1 MGGVTR
7 VCIQSAEDIRH
18 LGELDKKMWT
28 VLSCPVNGL
37 EISSDSLS
45 LMDQDGDGQLRLKE
59 VVATAE
65 WLCAT
70 LKDAQSLFEKKDSIA
85 IDNISD
91 ESLVAVARKVNAD
104 ADVSSL
110 ADVQAAID
118 AVTIEAQEVPAAPLE
133 ADVIAAYKEK
143 SAEYA
148 AYFEQEKLQK
158 LGLAS
163 IPEDAPKPGMT
174 EKKFVEMG
182 KQIADWE
189 SEVESLKLKVERI
202 SLADVQAAIDAVT
215 IEAQEVPAAPLEADV
230 IAAYKE
236 KSAEYAAYFE
246 QEKLQKL
253 GLASIPEET
262 PKPGMT
268 EKKFVEM
275 GKQIADWE
283 AAKAAAETA
292 NADALAAAKA
302 EFEPL
307 RKLLLLHRDFYRL
320 LRNFVTLEDFY
331 DNDEKTI
338 ASFQAGTLI
347 LDQRACKLCIR
358 VNDLAKHDSQAPL
371 SGMYLLYCNCEN
383 KKTGKKLQIVAAMT
397 QGEIK
402 NLSVGKNGI
411 FYDNDGLDYDAT
423 VFKIIEN
430 PISIRQAF
438 WTPYRKMAKWVE
450 DKINKSAA
458 EKDAK
463 AFDDM
468 TAKADAAANPN
479 AEKKPAFD
487 IAKFA
492 GIFAAIGMAL
502 GMIGTALAAVAGGLA
517 SLNWWQLIIVFIC
530 ILLVISGP
538 SMIMAWMKLRRRNLA
553 PVLNANGWAVNADA
567 IISVPFGLKLTEQV
581 RFPFTKNPV
590 KKSPAGKICLVILLL
605 IILGLGGYGIYK
617 YITKEEVTAEE
628 VMEVTETEANPALTM
643 EETEAPAETP
653 ETEMGAE

>member
-7 VCIQSAEDIRH
+7 VRIKSAEDVRH

-37 EISSDSLS
+37 EISSDSLR

-59 VVATAE
+59 VVATAD

-70 LKDAQSLFEKKDSIA
+70 LRDPQSLFEQSDVINIKNIA
-85 IDNISD
+85 DEGIRVISD
-91 ESLVAVARKVNAD
+91 KLQKDGKVA
-104 ADVSSL
+104 L

-118 AVTIEAQEVPAAPLE
+118 AIAIETPEMPAAPFE
-133 ADVIAAYKEK
+133 ADVIAAYKAK
-143 SAEYA
+143 SPEYA

-158 LGLAS
+158 LGLAT

-174 EKKFVEMG
+174 EKKFIEMG
-182 KQIADWE
+182 DQISKWE
-189 SEVESLKLKVERI
+189 SEVESIKSKVE
-202 SLADVQAAIDAVT
+202 S
-215 IEAQEVPAAPLEADV
+215 
-230 IAAYKE
+230 
-236 KSAEYAAYFE
+236 
-246 QEKLQKL
+246 
-253 GLASIPEET
+253 
-262 PKPGMT
+262 
-268 EKKFVEM
+268 EM
-275 GKQIADWE
+275 
-283 AAKAAAETA
+283 
-292 NADALAAAKA
+292 AAAKA

-331 DNDEKTI
+331 DNDEKTV
-338 ASFQAGTLI
+338 ASFLAGTLI

-430 PISIRQAF
+430 PISLRQAF
-438 WTPYRKMAKWVE
+438 WNPYRKMAKWVE

-463 AFDDM
+463 TFDDM
-468 TAKADAAANPN
+468 TAKVATAADPN
-479 AEKKPAFD
+479 AEKKSAFD

-502 GMIGTALAAVAGGLA
+502 GMIGTALASVAQGWI
-517 SLNWWQLIIVFIC
+517 SLTWWQQIIVFVC
-530 ILLVISGP
+530 ILLIISGP

-553 PVLNANGWAVNADA
+553 PVLNANGWAINADS

-581 RFPFTKNPV
+581 RFPFTKNPA
-590 KKSPAGKICLVILLL
+590 KKNPAGKIFLVILLL
-605 IILGLGGYGIYK
+605 IILGLGGFGIYK

-628 VMEVTETEANPALTM
+628 VMEATEAEANPAVSL
-643 EETEAPAETP
+643 ENAEVSETEE
-653 ETEMGAE
+653 GAE

>member
-7 VCIQSAEDIRH
+7 VRIKSAEDVRH

-37 EISSDSLS
+37 EISSDSLR

-59 VVATAE
+59 VVATAD

-70 LKDAQSLFEKKDSIA
+70 LRDPQSLFEQSDVIKIENIA
-85 IDNISD
+85 DEGIRVISD
-91 ESLVAVARKVNAD
+91 KLQKDGKVA
-104 ADVSSL
+104 L

-118 AVTIEAQEVPAAPLE
+118 GIAIETPEMPAAPFE
-133 ADVIAAYKEK
+133 ADVIAAYKAK
-143 SAEYA
+143 SPEYA

-174 EKKFVEMG
+174 EKKFIEMG
-182 KQIADWE
+182 DQISKWE
-189 SEVESLKLKVERI
+189 SEVESIKSKVE
-202 SLADVQAAIDAVT
+202 S
-215 IEAQEVPAAPLEADV
+215 E
-230 IAAYKE
+230 
-236 KSAEYAAYFE
+236 
-246 QEKLQKL
+246 
-253 GLASIPEET
+253 
-262 PKPGMT
+262 
-268 EKKFVEM
+268 
-275 GKQIADWE
+275 
-283 AAKAAAETA
+283 
-292 NADALAAAKA
+292 LAAAKA

-331 DNDEKTI
+331 DNDEKTV
-338 ASFQAGTLI
+338 ASFLAGTLI

-430 PISIRQAF
+430 PISLRQAF
-438 WTPYRKMAKWVE
+438 WNPYRKMAKWVE

-463 AFDDM
+463 TFDDM
-468 TAKADAAANPN
+468 TAKVTTAADPN
-479 AEKKPAFD
+479 AEKKSAFD

-502 GMIGTALAAVAGGLA
+502 GMIGTALVKVGEGMKDLP
-517 SLNWWQLIIVFIC
+517 WWQYLIIFVC
-530 ILLVISGP
+530 ILLIISGP

-553 PVLNANGWAVNADA
+553 PVLNANGWAINADS

-581 RFPFTKNPV
+581 RFPFTKNPA
-590 KKSPAGKICLVILLL
+590 KKNPAGKIFLVILLL
-605 IILGLGGYGIYK
+605 IILGLGGFGIYK

-628 VMEVTETEANPALTM
+628 VMEATEAEANPAVSL
-643 EETEAPAETP
+643 ENAEVSETEE
-653 ETEMGAE
+653 GAE

>member
-1 MGGVTR
+1 MSKYKWSFANVGGVTR
-7 VCIQSAEDIRH
+7 VRIKSAEDVRH

-37 EISSDSLS
+37 EISSDSLR

-59 VVATAE
+59 VVATAD

-70 LKDAQSLFEKKDSIA
+70 LRDPQSLFEQSDVINIKNIA
-85 IDNISD
+85 DEGIRVISD
-91 ESLVAVARKVNAD
+91 KLQKDGKVA
-104 ADVSSL
+104 L

-118 AVTIEAQEVPAAPLE
+118 AIAIETPEMPAAPFE
-133 ADVIAAYKEK
+133 ADVIAAYKAK
-143 SAEYA
+143 SPEYA

-174 EKKFVEMG
+174 EKKFIEMG
-182 KQIADWE
+182 DQISKWE
-189 SEVESLKLKVERI
+189 SEVESIKSKVE
-202 SLADVQAAIDAVT
+202 S
-215 IEAQEVPAAPLEADV
+215 
-230 IAAYKE
+230 
-236 KSAEYAAYFE
+236 
-246 QEKLQKL
+246 
-253 GLASIPEET
+253 
-262 PKPGMT
+262 
-268 EKKFVEM
+268 EM
-275 GKQIADWE
+275 
-283 AAKAAAETA
+283 
-292 NADALAAAKA
+292 AAAKA

-331 DNDEKTI
+331 DNDEKTV
-338 ASFQAGTLI
+338 ASFLAGTLI

-430 PISIRQAF
+430 PISLRQAF
-438 WTPYRKMAKWVE
+438 WNPYRKMAKWVE

-463 AFDDM
+463 TFDDM
-468 TAKADAAANPN
+468 TAKVATAADPN
-479 AEKKPAFD
+479 AEKKSAFD

-502 GMIGTALAAVAGGLA
+502 GMIGTALASVAQGWI
-517 SLNWWQLIIVFIC
+517 SLTWWQQIIVFVC
-530 ILLVISGP
+530 ILLIISGP

-553 PVLNANGWAVNADA
+553 PVLNANGWAINADS

-581 RFPFTKNPV
+581 RFPFTKNPA
-590 KKSPAGKICLVILLL
+590 KKNPAGKIFLVILLL
-605 IILGLGGYGIYK
+605 IILGLGGFGIYK

-628 VMEVTETEANPALTM
+628 VMEATEAEANPAVSL
-643 EETEAPAETP
+643 ENAEAPK
-653 ETEMGAE
+653 TEEAQQ

>member
-7 VCIQSAEDIRH
+7 VRIKSAEDVRH

-37 EISSDSLS
+37 EISSDSLR

-59 VVATAE
+59 VVATAD

-70 LKDAQSLFEKKDSIA
+70 LRDPQSLFEQSDVINIENIA
-85 IDNISD
+85 DEGIRVISD
-91 ESLVAVARKVNAD
+91 KLQKDGKVA
-104 ADVSSL
+104 L

-118 AVTIEAQEVPAAPLE
+118 AIAIETPEMPAAPFE
-133 ADVIAAYKEK
+133 ADVIAAYKAK
-143 SAEYA
+143 SPEYA

-158 LGLAS
+158 LGLAT

-174 EKKFVEMG
+174 EKKFIEMG
-182 KQIADWE
+182 DQISKWE
-189 SEVESLKLKVERI
+189 SEVESIKSKVE
-202 SLADVQAAIDAVT
+202 S
-215 IEAQEVPAAPLEADV
+215 E
-230 IAAYKE
+230 
-236 KSAEYAAYFE
+236 
-246 QEKLQKL
+246 
-253 GLASIPEET
+253 
-262 PKPGMT
+262 
-268 EKKFVEM
+268 
-275 GKQIADWE
+275 
-283 AAKAAAETA
+283 
-292 NADALAAAKA
+292 LAAAKA

-331 DNDEKTI
+331 DNDEKTV
-338 ASFQAGTLI
+338 ASFLAGTLI

-411 FYDNDGLDYDAT
+411 FYDNNGLDYDAT

-430 PISIRQAF
+430 PISLRQAF
-438 WTPYRKMAKWVE
+438 WNPYRKMAKWVE

-463 AFDDM
+463 TFDDM
-468 TAKADAAANPN
+468 TAKVATAADPN
-479 AEKKPAFD
+479 AEKKSAFD

-502 GMIGTALAAVAGGLA
+502 GMIGTALASVAQGWIRLT
-517 SLNWWQLIIVFIC
+517 WWQQIIVFVC
-530 ILLVISGP
+530 ILLIISGP

-553 PVLNANGWAVNADA
+553 PVLNANGWAINADS

-581 RFPFTKNPV
+581 RFPFTKNPA
-590 KKSPAGKICLVILLL
+590 KKNPAGKIFLVILLL
-605 IILGLGGYGIYK
+605 IILGLGGFGIYK

-628 VMEVTETEANPALTM
+628 VMEATEAEANPAVSL
-643 EETEAPAETP
+643 ENAEASETKEAQQ
-653 ETEMGAE
+653 

>member
-1 MGGVTR
+1 MSKYKWNFANVGGVTR
-7 VCIQSAEDIRH
+7 VRIETAEDIRH

-59 VVATAE
+59 VVATAD

-70 LKDAQSLFEKKDSIA
+70 LKDPQSLFEQSDSILL
-85 IDNISD
+85 DNIID
-91 ESLVAVARKVNAD
+91 ESIVAVARKIVESLKLK
-104 ADVSSL
+104 VERISL

-118 AVTIEAQEVPAAPLE
+118 AIAIETPEMPAAPLE

-163 IPEDAPKPGMT
+163 IPEDA
-174 EKKFVEMG
+174 
-182 KQIADWE
+182 
-189 SEVESLKLKVERI
+189 
-202 SLADVQAAIDAVT
+202 
-215 IEAQEVPAAPLEADV
+215 
-230 IAAYKE
+230 
-236 KSAEYAAYFE
+236 
-246 QEKLQKL
+246 
-253 GLASIPEET
+253 

-331 DNDEKTI
+331 DNDEKTV

-468 TAKADAAANPN
+468 TAKADAAADPN

-502 GMIGTALAAVAGGLA
+502 GMIGTALVKVGEGMSGLA
-517 SLNWWQLIIVFIC
+517 WWQYLIIFVC

-553 PVLNANGWAVNADA
+553 PVLNANGWAVNADS

-628 VMEVTETEANPALTM
+628 VMEVTETEANPAVP
-643 EETEAPAETP
+643 TENAEAP
-653 ETEMGAE
+653 ETEEGTE

>member
-1 MGGVTR
+1 MSKYKWSFANVGGVTR
-7 VCIQSAEDIRH
+7 VRIKSAEDVRH

-37 EISSDSLS
+37 EISSDSLR

-59 VVATAE
+59 VVATAD

-70 LKDAQSLFEKKDSIA
+70 LRDPQSLFEQSDVINIKNIA
-85 IDNISD
+85 DEGIRVISD
-91 ESLVAVARKVNAD
+91 KLQKDGKVA
-104 ADVSSL
+104 L

-118 AVTIEAQEVPAAPLE
+118 AIAIETPEMPAAPFE
-133 ADVIAAYKEK
+133 ADVIAAYKAK
-143 SAEYA
+143 SPEYA

-174 EKKFVEMG
+174 EKKFIEMG
-182 KQIADWE
+182 DQISKWE
-189 SEVESLKLKVERI
+189 SEVESIKSKVE
-202 SLADVQAAIDAVT
+202 S
-215 IEAQEVPAAPLEADV
+215 
-230 IAAYKE
+230 
-236 KSAEYAAYFE
+236 
-246 QEKLQKL
+246 
-253 GLASIPEET
+253 
-262 PKPGMT
+262 
-268 EKKFVEM
+268 EM
-275 GKQIADWE
+275 
-283 AAKAAAETA
+283 
-292 NADALAAAKA
+292 AAAKA

-331 DNDEKTI
+331 DNDEKTV
-338 ASFQAGTLI
+338 ASFLAGTLI

-430 PISIRQAF
+430 PISLRQAF
-438 WTPYRKMAKWVE
+438 WNPYRKMAKWVE

-463 AFDDM
+463 TFDDM
-468 TAKADAAANPN
+468 TAKVATAADPN
-479 AEKKPAFD
+479 AEKKSAFD

-502 GMIGTALAAVAGGLA
+502 GMIGTALASVAQGWI
-517 SLNWWQLIIVFIC
+517 SLTWWQQIIVFVC
-530 ILLVISGP
+530 ILLIISGP

-553 PVLNANGWAVNADA
+553 PVLNANGWAINADS

-581 RFPFTKNPV
+581 RFPFTKNPA
-590 KKSPAGKICLVILLL
+590 KKNPAGKIFLVILLL
-605 IILGLGGYGIYK
+605 IILGLGGFGIYK

-628 VMEVTETEANPALTM
+628 VMEATEAEANPALTL
-643 EETEAPAETP
+643 ENAEAPAAEK
-653 ETEMGAE
+653 EGAE

>member
-1 MGGVTR
+1 MSKYKWSFANVGGVTR
-7 VCIQSAEDIRH
+7 VRIKSAEDVRH

-37 EISSDSLS
+37 EISSDSLR

-59 VVATAE
+59 VVATAD
-65 WLCAT
+65 WLCANLKNPNT
-70 LKDAQSLFEKKDSIA
+70 LLEQSDVINIKNIA
-85 IDNISD
+85 DEGIRVISD
-91 ESLVAVARKVNAD
+91 KLQKDGKVA
-104 ADVSSL
+104 L

-118 AVTIEAQEVPAAPLE
+118 AIAIETPELPAAPFE
-133 ADVIAAYKEK
+133 ADVIAAYKAK
-143 SAEYA
+143 SPEYA

-174 EKKFVEMG
+174 EKKFIEMG
-182 KQIADWE
+182 DQISKWE
-189 SEVESLKLKVERI
+189 SEVESIKSKVE
-202 SLADVQAAIDAVT
+202 S
-215 IEAQEVPAAPLEADV
+215 
-230 IAAYKE
+230 
-236 KSAEYAAYFE
+236 
-246 QEKLQKL
+246 
-253 GLASIPEET
+253 
-262 PKPGMT
+262 
-268 EKKFVEM
+268 EM
-275 GKQIADWE
+275 
-283 AAKAAAETA
+283 
-292 NADALAAAKA
+292 AAAKA

-331 DNDEKTI
+331 DNDEKTV
-338 ASFQAGTLI
+338 ASFLAGTLI

-430 PISIRQAF
+430 PISLRQAF
-438 WTPYRKMAKWVE
+438 WNPYRKMAKWVE

-463 AFDDM
+463 TFDDM
-468 TAKADAAANPN
+468 TAKVATAADPN
-479 AEKKPAFD
+479 AEKKSAFD

-502 GMIGTALAAVAGGLA
+502 GMIGTALVEVGKEMSGLA
-517 SLNWWQLIIVFIC
+517 WWQYLIIFVC
-530 ILLVISGP
+530 ILLIISGP

-553 PVLNANGWAVNADA
+553 PVLNANGWAINADS

-581 RFPFTKNPV
+581 RFPFTKNPA
-590 KKSPAGKICLVILLL
+590 KKNPAGKIFLVILLL
-605 IILGLGGYGIYK
+605 IILGLGGFGIYK

-628 VMEVTETEANPALTM
+628 VMEATEAEANPAVSL
-643 EETEAPAETP
+643 ENAEVSETEEAQQ
-653 ETEMGAE
+653 

>member
-1 MGGVTR
+1 MSKYKWSFANVGGVTR
-7 VCIQSAEDIRH
+7 VRIKSAEDVRH

-37 EISSDSLS
+37 EISSDSLR

-59 VVATAE
+59 VVATAD

-70 LKDAQSLFEKKDSIA
+70 LRDPQSLFEQSDVINIKNIA
-85 IDNISD
+85 DEGIRVISD
-91 ESLVAVARKVNAD
+91 KLQKDGKVA
-104 ADVSSL
+104 L

-118 AVTIEAQEVPAAPLE
+118 AIAIETPEMPAAPFE
-133 ADVIAAYKEK
+133 ADVIAAYKAK
-143 SAEYA
+143 SPEYA

-158 LGLAS
+158 LGLAT

-174 EKKFVEMG
+174 EKKFIEMG
-182 KQIADWE
+182 DQISKWE
-189 SEVESLKLKVERI
+189 SEVESIKSKVE
-202 SLADVQAAIDAVT
+202 S
-215 IEAQEVPAAPLEADV
+215 
-230 IAAYKE
+230 
-236 KSAEYAAYFE
+236 
-246 QEKLQKL
+246 
-253 GLASIPEET
+253 
-262 PKPGMT
+262 
-268 EKKFVEM
+268 EM
-275 GKQIADWE
+275 
-283 AAKAAAETA
+283 
-292 NADALAAAKA
+292 AAAKA

-331 DNDEKTI
+331 DNDEKTV
-338 ASFQAGTLI
+338 ASFLAGTLI

-430 PISIRQAF
+430 PISLRQAF
-438 WTPYRKMAKWVE
+438 WNPYRKMAKWVE

-463 AFDDM
+463 TFDDM
-468 TAKADAAANPN
+468 TAKVATAADPN
-479 AEKKPAFD
+479 AEKKSAFD

-502 GMIGTALAAVAGGLA
+502 GMIGTALVKVGEGMKDLP
-517 SLNWWQLIIVFIC
+517 WWQYLIIFVC
-530 ILLVISGP
+530 ILLIISGP

-553 PVLNANGWAVNADA
+553 PVLNANGWAINADS

-581 RFPFTKNPV
+581 RFPFTKNPA
-590 KKSPAGKICLVILLL
+590 KKNPTGKIFLVILLL
-605 IILGLGGYGIYK
+605 IILGLGGFGIYK

-628 VMEVTETEANPALTM
+628 VMEATEAEANPVVSLENA
-643 EETEAPAETP
+643 EASETEE
-653 ETEMGAE
+653 GAE

>member
-1 MGGVTR
+1 MSKYKWSFANVGGVTR
-7 VCIQSAEDIRH
+7 VRIKSAEDVRH

-37 EISSDSLS
+37 EISSDSLR

-59 VVATAE
+59 VVATAD

-70 LKDAQSLFEKKDSIA
+70 LRDPQSLFEQSDVIKIENIA
-85 IDNISD
+85 DEGIRVISD
-91 ESLVAVARKVNAD
+91 KLQKDGKVA
-104 ADVSSL
+104 L

-118 AVTIEAQEVPAAPLE
+118 AIAIETPEMPAAPFE
-133 ADVIAAYKEK
+133 ADVIAAYKAK
-143 SAEYA
+143 SPEYA

-174 EKKFVEMG
+174 EKKFIEMG
-182 KQIADWE
+182 DQISKWE
-189 SEVESLKLKVERI
+189 SEVESIKSKVE
-202 SLADVQAAIDAVT
+202 S
-215 IEAQEVPAAPLEADV
+215 
-230 IAAYKE
+230 
-236 KSAEYAAYFE
+236 
-246 QEKLQKL
+246 
-253 GLASIPEET
+253 
-262 PKPGMT
+262 
-268 EKKFVEM
+268 EM
-275 GKQIADWE
+275 
-283 AAKAAAETA
+283 
-292 NADALAAAKA
+292 AAAKA

-331 DNDEKTI
+331 DNDEKTV
-338 ASFQAGTLI
+338 ASFLAGTLI

-411 FYDNDGLDYDAT
+411 FYDNNGLDYDAT

-430 PISIRQAF
+430 PISLRQAF
-438 WTPYRKMAKWVE
+438 WNPYRKMAKWVE

-463 AFDDM
+463 TFDDM
-468 TAKADAAANPN
+468 TAKVATAADPN
-479 AEKKPAFD
+479 AEKKSAFD

-502 GMIGTALAAVAGGLA
+502 GMIGTALASVAQGWI
-517 SLNWWQLIIVFIC
+517 SLTWWQQIIVFVC
-530 ILLVISGP
+530 ILLIISGP

-553 PVLNANGWAVNADA
+553 PVLNANGWAINADS

-581 RFPFTKNPV
+581 RFPFTKNPA
-590 KKSPAGKICLVILLL
+590 KKNPAGKIFLVILLL
-605 IILGLGGYGIYK
+605 IILGLGGFGIYK

-628 VMEVTETEANPALTM
+628 VMEATEAEANPAVSL
-643 EETEAPAETP
+643 ENAEVSETEE
-653 ETEMGAE
+653 GAE

>member
-7 VCIQSAEDIRH
+7 VRIKSAEDVRH

-37 EISSDSLS
+37 EISSDSLR

-59 VVATAE
+59 VVATAD

-70 LKDAQSLFEKKDSIA
+70 LRDPQSLFEQSDVINIKNIA
-85 IDNISD
+85 DEGIRVISD
-91 ESLVAVARKVNAD
+91 KLQKDGKVA
-104 ADVSSL
+104 L

-118 AVTIEAQEVPAAPLE
+118 AIAIETPEMPAAPFE
-133 ADVIAAYKEK
+133 ADVIAAYKAK
-143 SAEYA
+143 SPEYA

-158 LGLAS
+158 LGLAT

-174 EKKFVEMG
+174 EKKFIEMG
-182 KQIADWE
+182 DQISKWE
-189 SEVESLKLKVERI
+189 SEVESIKSKVE
-202 SLADVQAAIDAVT
+202 S
-215 IEAQEVPAAPLEADV
+215 
-230 IAAYKE
+230 
-236 KSAEYAAYFE
+236 
-246 QEKLQKL
+246 
-253 GLASIPEET
+253 
-262 PKPGMT
+262 
-268 EKKFVEM
+268 EM
-275 GKQIADWE
+275 
-283 AAKAAAETA
+283 
-292 NADALAAAKA
+292 AAAKA

-331 DNDEKTI
+331 DNDEKTV
-338 ASFQAGTLI
+338 ASFLAGTLI

-430 PISIRQAF
+430 PISLRQAF
-438 WTPYRKMAKWVE
+438 WNPYRKMAKWVE

-463 AFDDM
+463 TFDDM
-468 TAKADAAANPN
+468 TAKVATAADPN
-479 AEKKPAFD
+479 AEKKSAFD

-502 GMIGTALAAVAGGLA
+502 GMIGTALASVAQGWI
-517 SLNWWQLIIVFIC
+517 SLTWWQQIIVFVC
-530 ILLVISGP
+530 ILLIISGP

-553 PVLNANGWAVNADA
+553 PVLNANGWAINADS

-581 RFPFTKNPV
+581 RFPFTKNPT
-590 KKSPAGKICLVILLL
+590 KKNPAGKIFLVILLL
-605 IILGLGGYGIYK
+605 IILGLGGFGIYK

-628 VMEVTETEANPALTM
+628 VMEATEAEANPAVSL
-643 EETEAPAETP
+643 ENAEVSETEE
-653 ETEMGAE
+653 GAE

>member
-7 VCIQSAEDIRH
+7 VRIKSAEDVRH

-37 EISSDSLS
+37 EISSDSLR

-59 VVATAE
+59 VVATAD

-70 LKDAQSLFEKKDSIA
+70 LRDPQSLFEQSDVIKIENIA
-85 IDNISD
+85 DEGIRVISD
-91 ESLVAVARKVNAD
+91 KLQKDGKVA
-104 ADVSSL
+104 L

-118 AVTIEAQEVPAAPLE
+118 AIAIETPEMPAAPFE
-133 ADVIAAYKEK
+133 ADVIAAYKAK
-143 SAEYA
+143 SPEYA

-174 EKKFVEMG
+174 EKKFIEMG
-182 KQIADWE
+182 DQISKWE
-189 SEVESLKLKVERI
+189 SEVESIKSKVE
-202 SLADVQAAIDAVT
+202 S
-215 IEAQEVPAAPLEADV
+215 
-230 IAAYKE
+230 
-236 KSAEYAAYFE
+236 
-246 QEKLQKL
+246 
-253 GLASIPEET
+253 
-262 PKPGMT
+262 
-268 EKKFVEM
+268 EM
-275 GKQIADWE
+275 
-283 AAKAAAETA
+283 
-292 NADALAAAKA
+292 AAAKA

-331 DNDEKTI
+331 DNDEKTV
-338 ASFQAGTLI
+338 ASFLAGILI

-430 PISIRQAF
+430 PISLRQAF
-438 WTPYRKMAKWVE
+438 WNPYRKMAKWVE

-463 AFDDM
+463 TFDDM
-468 TAKADAAANPN
+468 TAKVATAADPN
-479 AEKKPAFD
+479 AEKKSAFD

-502 GMIGTALAAVAGGLA
+502 GMIGTALASVAQGWI
-517 SLNWWQLIIVFIC
+517 SLTWWQQIIVFVC
-530 ILLVISGP
+530 ILLIISGP

-553 PVLNANGWAVNADA
+553 PVLNANGWAINADS

-581 RFPFTKNPV
+581 RFPFTKNPA
-590 KKSPAGKICLVILLL
+590 KKNPAGKIFLVILLL
-605 IILGLGGYGIYK
+605 IILGLGGFGIYK

-628 VMEVTETEANPALTM
+628 VMEATEAEANPAVSL
-643 EETEAPAETP
+643 ENAEVSETEE
-653 ETEMGAE
+653 GAE

>member
-1 MGGVTR
+1 MSKYKWSFANVGGVTR
-7 VCIQSAEDIRH
+7 VRIKSAEDVRH

-37 EISSDSLS
+37 EISSDSLR

-59 VVATAE
+59 VVATAD

-70 LKDAQSLFEKKDSIA
+70 LRDPQSLFEQSDVINIKNIA
-85 IDNISD
+85 DEGIRVISD
-91 ESLVAVARKVNAD
+91 KLQKDGKVA
-104 ADVSSL
+104 L

-118 AVTIEAQEVPAAPLE
+118 AIAIETPEMPAAPFE
-133 ADVIAAYKEK
+133 ADVIAAYKAK
-143 SAEYA
+143 SPEYA

-174 EKKFVEMG
+174 EKKFIEMG
-182 KQIADWE
+182 DQISKWE
-189 SEVESLKLKVERI
+189 SEVESIKSKVE
-202 SLADVQAAIDAVT
+202 S
-215 IEAQEVPAAPLEADV
+215 E
-230 IAAYKE
+230 
-236 KSAEYAAYFE
+236 
-246 QEKLQKL
+246 
-253 GLASIPEET
+253 
-262 PKPGMT
+262 
-268 EKKFVEM
+268 
-275 GKQIADWE
+275 
-283 AAKAAAETA
+283 
-292 NADALAAAKA
+292 LAAAKA

-331 DNDEKTI
+331 DNDEKTV
-338 ASFQAGTLI
+338 ASFLAGTLI

-430 PISIRQAF
+430 PISLRQAF
-438 WTPYRKMAKWVE
+438 WNPYRKMAKWVE

-463 AFDDM
+463 TFDDM
-468 TAKADAAANPN
+468 TAKVATAADPN
-479 AEKKPAFD
+479 AEKKSAFD

-502 GMIGTALAAVAGGLA
+502 GMIGTALVEVGKEMSGLA
-517 SLNWWQLIIVFIC
+517 WWQYLIIFVC
-530 ILLVISGP
+530 ILLIISGP

-553 PVLNANGWAVNADA
+553 PVLNANGWAINADS

-581 RFPFTKNPV
+581 RFPFTKNPA
-590 KKSPAGKICLVILLL
+590 KKNPAGKIFLVILLL
-605 IILGLGGYGIYK
+605 IILGLGGFGIYK

-628 VMEVTETEANPALTM
+628 VMEATEAEANPAVSL
-643 EETEAPAETP
+643 ENAEVSETEE
-653 ETEMGAE
+653 GAE

>member
-7 VCIQSAEDIRH
+7 VRIKSAEDVRH

-37 EISSDSLS
+37 EISSDSLR

-59 VVATAE
+59 VVATAD

-70 LKDAQSLFEKKDSIA
+70 LRDPQSLFEQSDVIKIENIA
-85 IDNISD
+85 DEGIRVISD
-91 ESLVAVARKVNAD
+91 KLQKDGKVA
-104 ADVSSL
+104 L

-118 AVTIEAQEVPAAPLE
+118 AIAIETPEMPAAPFE
-133 ADVIAAYKEK
+133 ADVIAAYKAK
-143 SAEYA
+143 SPEYA

-174 EKKFVEMG
+174 EKKFIEMG
-182 KQIADWE
+182 DQISKWE
-189 SEVESLKLKVERI
+189 SEVESIKSKVE
-202 SLADVQAAIDAVT
+202 S
-215 IEAQEVPAAPLEADV
+215 
-230 IAAYKE
+230 
-236 KSAEYAAYFE
+236 
-246 QEKLQKL
+246 
-253 GLASIPEET
+253 
-262 PKPGMT
+262 
-268 EKKFVEM
+268 EM
-275 GKQIADWE
+275 
-283 AAKAAAETA
+283 
-292 NADALAAAKA
+292 AAAKA

-331 DNDEKTI
+331 DNDEKTV
-338 ASFQAGTLI
+338 ASFLAGTLI

-430 PISIRQAF
+430 PISLRQAF
-438 WTPYRKMAKWVE
+438 WNPYRKMAKWVE

-463 AFDDM
+463 TFDDM
-468 TAKADAAANPN
+468 TAKVATAADPN
-479 AEKKPAFD
+479 AEKKSAFD

-502 GMIGTALAAVAGGLA
+502 GMIGTALASVAQGWI
-517 SLNWWQLIIVFIC
+517 SLTWWQQIIVFVC
-530 ILLVISGP
+530 ILLIISGP

-553 PVLNANGWAVNADA
+553 PVLNANGWAINADS

-581 RFPFTKNPV
+581 RFPFTKNPA
-590 KKSPAGKICLVILLL
+590 KKNPAGKIFLVILLL
-605 IILGLGGYGIYK
+605 IILGLGGFGIYK

-628 VMEVTETEANPALTM
+628 VMEATEAEANPAVSL
-643 EETEAPAETP
+643 ENAEVSETEE
-653 ETEMGAE
+653 GAE